1 MEWRLSS
8 STSILA
14 KQNKF
19 NLAPKDSPRVALL
32 LYRKHVITNQRYIND
47 MITILEKEGIIPIP
61 VFINGVE
68 AHTIVRDWLTSE
80 HEISG
85 VNSGQIQRDTTYKS
99 NEAVS
104 IDAIVSSIGFPL
116 VGGPAG
122 RKVRVCIA
130 LLYKLVCLI

>member
-1 MEWRLSS
+1 
-8 STSILA
+8 
-14 KQNKF
+14 
-19 NLAPKDSPRVALL
+19 
-32 LYRKHVITNQRYIND
+32 

-80 HEISG
+80 HEING
-85 VNSGQIQRDTTYKS
+85 VNSGLIQRDTTYKS

-104 IDAIVSSIGFPL
+104 VDAIVSSIGFPL

-122 RKVRVCIA
+122 SMEVRLSDIVHIYIIINRMFAHIYA
-130 LLYKLVCLI
+130 LVLGWKECRCSLCLT